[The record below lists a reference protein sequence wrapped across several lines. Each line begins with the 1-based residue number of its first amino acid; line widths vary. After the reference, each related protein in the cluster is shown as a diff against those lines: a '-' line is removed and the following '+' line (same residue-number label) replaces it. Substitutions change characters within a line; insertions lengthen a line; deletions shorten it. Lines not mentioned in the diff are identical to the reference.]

1 MPDMLQLM
9 QNRHDVRNYSDEPIS
24 PEAVARLQEEI
35 AAVNEIYGMHIQLVM
50 DDPKGI
56 SGFMAAYEQF
66 KNVKNY
72 LAMVGTNTA
81 QLDERCG
88 YVGEHLVLVA
98 QGLGLNTC
106 WTGLGFNRKKG
117 AFEKGRDERAAV
129 AIAIGHGRNQGA
141 SKEMKAASDISNLN
155 SDSPEWFRRG
165 IEAVRLAPTVLDEQG
180 IRIDLLEETHKD
192 GRRCVRA
199 IAAEKG
205 HFNYVD
211 YGIAKY
217 HFETIADRKN
227 FVWV

>member
-9 QNRHDVRNYSDEPIS
+9 KNRHDVRNYSDEPIA
-24 PEAVARLQEEI
+24 PDVAARLQREIDAANEI
-35 AAVNEIYGMHIQLVM
+35 AGMHIQLVQ

-72 LAMVGTNTA
+72 LVMVGPNTGR
-81 QLDERCG
+81 LDEQCG
-88 YVGEHLVLVA
+88 YFGEHLVLIA
-98 QGLGLNTC
+98 QHLGLNTC
-106 WTGLGFNRKKG
+106 WAGLGFNRKKG
-117 AFEKGRDERAAV
+117 SFEKRDGERAAI

-141 SKEMKAASDISNLN
+141 SKEMPAASDISNLN
-155 SDSPEWFRRG
+155 ADSPEWFRQG

-180 IRIDLLEETHKD
+180 IRIDLMDTANPD
-192 GRRCVRA
+192 GRRHVRV

-205 HFNYVD
+205 HFNYID
-211 YGIAKY
+211 FGIAKY
-217 HFETIADRKN
+217 HFETIAGTSN

>member
-1 MPDMLQLM
+1 MPDMLRLM
-9 QNRHDVRNYSDEPIS
+9 QNRHDVRNYSDEPIA
-24 PEAVARLQEEI
+24 PEIAARLQEEI
-35 AAVNEIYGMHIQLVM
+35 DAVNEISGLHVQLIQ

-66 KNVKNY
+66 KNVNNY
-72 LAMVGTNTA
+72 LVMVGPNTTR
-81 QLDERCG
+81 LDEQCG
-88 YVGEHLVLVA
+88 YFGEHLVLIA
-98 QGLGLNTC
+98 QHLGLNTC
-106 WTGLGFNRKKG
+106 WSGLGFNRKKG
-117 AFEKGRDERAAV
+117 SFQKDKTERAAV

-141 SKEMKAASDISNLN
+141 SKEAKNASDISNLN

-165 IEAVRLAPTVLDEQG
+165 IQAVLLAPTVLDEQAV
-180 IRIDLLEETHKD
+180 RIDLLDTSSPD
-192 GRRCVRA
+192 GRRHVRI

-217 HFETIADRKN
+217 HFETIAGTDN